1 LVEVD
6 DDKVTFIQHHAF
18 RTSGDVIRSASTLRF
33 LDLDALLR
41 FGEAAGLRLSW
52 VHGDFDGKTFEKR
65 DRELILGF
73 KR

>member
-1 LVEVD
+1 MTGCEV
-6 DDKVTFIQHHAF
+6 
-18 RTSGDVIRSASTLRF
+18 
-33 LDLDALLR
+33 DLDALLR

-65 DRELILGF
+65 DRKLILGF